1 MTGPE
6 TKILTGYGSIAQQHA
21 KPGEVPP
28 TTSGWLSY
36 TLIISRLLQSNLLWA
51 SSSRLHASV
60 VLLVKSQVCTQSSIP
75 SSHSLSQFL
84 QHEANICLIMY
95 DWLCCLR
102 HVMYLIFC
110 LFPVR
115 DAEAAFSMP
124 ELTYNLNLLIDM
136 AETDIIQTDRQ

>member
-1 MTGPE
+1 MHFLVYHFKVVDMTGPE

-60 VLLVKSQVCTQSSIP
+60 VLSVKSQVCTQSSVP

-102 HVMYLIFC
+102 HVMYLFFVYFQYEMLRQPFPC
-110 LFPVR
+110 L
-115 DAEAAFSMP
+115 S
-124 ELTYNLNLLIDM
+124 
-136 AETDIIQTDRQ
+136 

>member
-36 TLIISRLLQSNLLWA
+36 TLIISRLFQSNLLWA
-51 SSSRLHASV
+51 SSSRLHASF
-60 VLLVKSQVCTQSSIP
+60 VLLVKSQVCTQSSVP

-95 DWLCCLR
+95 DWLCCFNTCD
-102 HVMYLIFC
+102 VFVFC

>member
-36 TLIISRLLQSNLLWA
+36 TLIISRLLQS
-51 SSSRLHASV
+51 SSRLHASV

-95 DWLCCLR
+95 D
-102 HVMYLIFC
+102 
-110 LFPVR
+110 
-115 DAEAAFSMP
+115 
-124 ELTYNLNLLIDM
+124 
-136 AETDIIQTDRQ
+136 